1 MRGNDSFRGP
11 PQAEQELA
19 TGVLCSVQRWHAQP
33 LPGSAL
39 SPSPSCSFSS
49 SSPLSSLSYSPS
61 GRPLAGSVATSPAV
75 RTGPAS
81 SLPLPFGSTS
91 MVGGLGRTPLIMGSR
106 GAPGTGSGVKPH
118 TSQASLPKKF
128 RNVQRA
134 QGHFCS
140 STLRRRI
147 WSRSG
152 LCRGASQMEHWR
164 WPAGFRKVQRAQDHS
179 PTVAID
185 PGE

>member
-39 SPSPSCSFSS
+39 SPSSSCSFSS
-49 SSPLSSLSYSPS
+49 SFS
-61 GRPLAGSVATSPAV
+61 GCPLAGSVATSPAV
-75 RTGPAS
+75 RTGPVS
-81 SLPLPFGSTS
+81 SLLLPFGPTS